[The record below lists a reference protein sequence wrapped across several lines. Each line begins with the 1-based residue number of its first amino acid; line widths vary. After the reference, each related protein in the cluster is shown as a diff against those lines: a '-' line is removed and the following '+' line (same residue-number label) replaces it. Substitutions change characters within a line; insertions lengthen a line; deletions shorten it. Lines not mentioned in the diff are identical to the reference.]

1 MRAPSDMPR
10 RVPRRQGRGRAVLVV
25 AVVALFVLVTSLRGI
40 ASFYTDYLWFDSLGQ
55 SGVWS
60 GVLRAKLVLALIFTG
75 GFFLLMWLNL
85 VIADRIAPRFRPA
98 GPEEEL
104 LERYHDIVG
113 RRAGL
118 VRAGVALFLAL
129 VVGAGVSSEW
139 QRWLLFVNGGDFG
152 VDERQFGRDIGFYV
166 FKLPF
171 LSFVT
176 SWLFA
181 ALLIVL
187 IVTAVAHYLNGGIRV
202 QTARERVTPQVKAH
216 LSVLLGLV
224 ALVKAVDYYLQRF
237 ELTFSSQGVVD
248 GAAYTEVKAQ
258 LPAINLLIL
267 ISIAATVLFIVNIWR
282 RGWVLPT
289 LGVGLWAL
297 IAVIA
302 AGIYPQFVQRFQ
314 VQPNEDTKEEPY
326 IVRNIEATRAAL
338 GLDVEV
344 QELDPVADKARVDLR
359 DNQDTI
365 RNIRLWDPSASVSGK
380 TFQQLQG
387 IRDYY
392 RMDDVDVDRYQVG
405 GRPTQVALSVRDL
418 KQDGIPQD
426 SWVAKHVTYTHGY
439 GLAMAPSTASTS
451 SDEPNFIVRD
461 VPVRTDAEELEL
473 ENPRVYFGEDL
484 SGYVVID
491 PDQQREIDY
500 QDEDETRRTA
510 YDGADGVDA
519 GSMLRR
525 VAFAL
530 RFGDINPVISKSVTD
545 DSRILMM
552 RDVRDRAE
560 ALAPFLHFDNDPYPV
575 IEDGHIV
582 WVLDAYTTTD
592 RYPNAQR
599 ADTDQL
605 QAGSGL
611 DHRFNYVRNSVKV
624 VVDAYEGTVAYYV
637 VDDEDPLINAWRKA
651 FPDLFS
657 DIDDMS
663 DELRAHLRYPED
675 LFRVQTAAWGRYHL
689 TNPLEFYARN
699 DGWVVSQDPGT
710 AGAEANTTSTDAQ
723 GNTTTTRARIAPY
736 YQLLQ
741 LPGEDAAEFVLLRP
755 YAPFSRDDRR
765 QQLTAFMV
773 ARSDPEHYGEL
784 VVYEMPS
791 GNPPKGPGIV
801 AADIRSDETVS
812 RLQTELGQQG
822 SDVLYG
828 NLILIPIDDTLL
840 YVQPF
845 YVQQSE
851 EERQIPLLRKVIAAF
866 GDEVAVENTLGE
878 ALTALFG
885 ESVVTPDQTSPEDP
899 GGEPTEPGEP
909 EEPTGT
915 VAERVAQLIADA
927 QQLYDEADAA
937 LAEGDFATFGEK
949 YDEAQAKID
958 EASRL
963 LAGAD
968 TGEGNGEEEPTTSTT
983 DEATA

>member
-1 MRAPSDMPR
+1 
-10 RVPRRQGRGRAVLVV
+10 
-25 AVVALFVLVTSLRGI
+25 LR
-40 ASFYTDYLWFDSLGQ
+40 
-55 SGVWS
+55 
-60 GVLRAKLVLALIFTG
+60 
-75 GFFLLMWLNL
+75 
-85 VIADRIAPRFRPA
+85 P

-104 LERYHDIVG
+104 LERYHDLVG

-118 VRAGVALFLAL
+118 IRVGVALFLAL
-129 VVGAGVSSEW
+129 VLGAGVSSEW
-139 QRWLLFVNGGDFG
+139 QKWLLFVNGGDFG
-152 VDERQFGRDIGFYV
+152 VTDPQFDRDIGFYV

-171 LSFVT
+171 LSFLT

-181 ALLIVL
+181 ALVIVL
-187 IVTAVAHYLNGGIRV
+187 IVTAVAHYVNGGIRV

-224 ALVKAVDYYLQRF
+224 AMVRAADYYLQRF
-237 ELTFSSQGVVD
+237 ELTFSTEGVVD

-258 LPAINLLIL
+258 LPAINLLLL
-267 ISIAATVLFIVNIWR
+267 ISVAATVLFIVNIWR

-289 LGVGLWAL
+289 LGVGLWL
-297 IAVIA
+297 LVAVIA

-314 VQPNEDTKEEPY
+314 VQPNEDAKEEPY
-326 IVRNIEATRAAL
+326 IARNIEATRDAL
-338 GLDVEV
+338 GLEVEV
-344 QELDPVADKARVDLR
+344 QELRPEDDKSRVDLR
-359 DNQDTI
+359 DNVDTI

-392 RMDDVDVDRYQVG
+392 RMGDVDVDRYVIN
-405 GRPTQVALSVRDL
+405 GRPTQVLLSVRDL
-418 KQDGIPQD
+418 RQDGIPQD

-439 GLAMAPSTASTS
+439 GLALAPSTASTS
-451 SDEPNFIVRD
+451 SDEPNFLVRG
-461 VPVRTDAEELEL
+461 VPVSADAPVLEIDQ
-473 ENPRVYFGEDL
+473 PRVYFGEDL
-484 SGYVVID
+484 SGYVVVD
-491 PDQQREIDY
+491 PNERREIDY
-500 QDEDETRRTA
+500 QAPDETERTA
-510 YDGADGVDA
+510 YDGEDGVDA
-519 GSMLRR
+519 GSFGRR

-530 RFGDINPVISKSVTD
+530 RFGDFNPIISDSVTD
-545 DSRILMM
+545 DSRFLMV

-599 ADTDQL
+599 ADTEQL
-605 QAGSGL
+605 QPGSGL
-611 DHRFNYVRNSVKV
+611 DHRFNYVRNSVKA
-624 VVDAYEGTVAYYV
+624 VVDAYDGTVTYYV
-637 VDDEDPLINAWRKA
+637 VDEEDPIVRAWRKA
-651 FPDLFS
+651 FPDLFT
-657 DIDDMS
+657 DGDEMS

-689 TNPLEFYARN
+689 SEPLDFYSRN

-710 AGAEANTTSTDAQ
+710 AGAEQNTTSTDAQ

-741 LPGEDAAEFVLLRP
+741 LPGEEAAEFVLLRP
-755 YAPFSRDDRR
+755 YSPVSRDDSSAR
-765 QQLTAFMV
+765 LTAFMV
-773 ARSDPEHYGEL
+773 ARNDPDHYGQL

-791 GNPPKGPGIV
+791 DNPPKGPGIV
-801 AADIRSDETVS
+801 AADIRSDEAVS

-828 NLILIPIDDTLL
+828 NLILVPIDDTLL

-845 YVQQSE
+845 YVQQSN
-851 EERQIPLLRKVIAAF
+851 EERQIPLLRKVIASF
-866 GDEVAVENTLGE
+866 GNEVVVENTLGE

-885 ESVVTPDQTSPEDP
+885 ETVVTPDQTSPEDP
-899 GGEPTEPGEP
+899 GGQPTEPTDPAEP
-909 EEPTGT
+909 EEPSGT
-915 VAERVAQLIADA
+915 PAQRAAALLLEAEL
-927 QQLYDEADAA
+927 LYDQADAA

-949 YDEAQAKID
+949 YDQAQAKVA
-958 EASRL
+958 EAARL
-963 LAGAD
+963 LASVAGAG
-968 TGEGNGEEEPTTSTT
+968 GEGSEGGEPTTTTT